1 MVFSQQE
8 RIAGLYENVFFL
20 LCVLFAKLLRLM
32 TQILILVMILNL
44 AARKLMLQTEV
55 SKKNSQFEL

>member
-1 MVFSQQE
+1 MVFNQRE

-32 TQILILVMILNL
+32 TQILILVMILNP